1 MQDGWANTVV
11 AGRARLG
18 GIPVG
23 VVAVETRTVEAL
35 SLADPANQDTE
46 ARVIQQAGQVW
57 FPDSAFKTAQ
67 AIRDFNNEQLP
78 LIIFANWRGFSGGM
92 RDMFEEVL
100 KYGAY
105 IVDALREFKQPVMIY
120 IPPFGELRG
129 GAWVVVD
136 PSINSDMMEMYA
148 DADSR
153 GGVLEPEGTVEIK
166 FRKPEQLKVMRRND
180 AVYDELC
187 QAHEAAVEK
196 RRKDEEEAAHA
207 QSTPPPSPLAT
218 PSPGSPLLSSRAK
231 QQALSAQADQ
241 IKAMEQRM
249 RQREKDLLPIY
260 HQVAVQFA
268 DLHDT
273 AGRMKSKGCIS
284 DILEWRTSRE
294 YLYWRL
300 RRRLAELDAG
310 RDIMAASPDTKHADV
325 CGWGVVYTIWSFSC
339 LLTMVMVVRR
349 PRPCCADGCRLG
361 G

>member
-1 MQDGWANTVV
+1 MLVGRGVPDVLDVAVQDGWANTVV

-148 DADSR
+148 DAESR

-180 AVYDELC
+180 KVYDELC
-187 QAHEAAVEK
+187 QAHEAALAK
-196 RRKDEEEAAHA
+196 RRKEDEEAAHA
-207 QSTPPPSPLAT
+207 QSTPPPSPL
-218 PSPGSPLLSSRAK
+218 PSRAQ
-231 QQALSAQADQ
+231 QQAHSGLADE
-241 IKAMEQRM
+241 IKDIELRM

-310 RDIMAASPDTKHADV
+310 RAIMAASPDTKHSDV
-325 CGWGVVYTIWSFSC
+325 CIGS
-339 LLTMVMVVRR
+339 
-349 PRPCCADGCRLG
+349 
-361 G
+361 